1 MIDRRKPRLTSD
13 DVVLPPE
20 AREALEE
27 VVIEQRKRDHA
38 PGADVRPRRVLV
50 CGPRGCGKTSFAEA
64 LASEL
69 DVGLVVLRLDRLG
82 QIPAISRVARLEHA
96 FADAG
101 TARAVMLVELD
112 QLLRPGAPIGV
123 LDAVVELSLDHR
135 PDSPVVATATDEA
148 LVPGS
153 IAARFDLLTYVGPPT
168 SSDEVALFLERRLAS
183 VRHDLPLHDRAFLQ
197 QFLGRSYA
205 SLERVLL
212 RAIERSMLSG
222 VEPVASEFLAKPET
236 DPGRNR

>member
-1 MIDRRKPRLTSD
+1 MIERRKPRLTSD

-27 VVIEQRKRDHA
+27 IVIEQRKRDRP
-38 PGADVRPRRVLV
+38 PGADITPRRVLV
-50 CGPRGCGKTSFAEA
+50 CGPRGCGKSSFAEG

-69 DVGLVVLRLDRLG
+69 DVGLVGVPLDRLG
-82 QIPAISRVARLEHA
+82 QIPAISRAARLEHA

-101 TARAVMLVELD
+101 TERAVVLVELD
-112 QLLRPGAPIGV
+112 PVLRPGAPTGV
-123 LDAVVELSLDHR
+123 LDSAVDLSLDHR
-135 PDSPVVATATDEA
+135 ADSPVVVTASDEA

-153 IAARFDLLTYVGPPT
+153 VMARFDLTTFVGPPT
-168 SSDEVALFLERRLAS
+168 SSDEVALFLTRRLAA
-183 VRHDLPLHDRAFLQ
+183 VRHDLPLGDRAFLQ

-205 SLERVLL
+205 SIERVLL

-222 VEPVASEFLAKPET
+222 TEPVASEFLAGQET
-236 DPGRNR
+236 KPGRSR